1 VPLRRLAT
9 GTALAAALV
18 GAAIALRQKQLHWG
32 SAPAEVESELPGDDL
47 LPDARLVATRA
58 ISIEAPSTDVWP
70 WIAQLGQ
77 GRAGFYSYDVLENM
91 VGCDITSSNSIE
103 PQWQDVAV
111 GDEFRLHPDMAL
123 PVAVVDPPTA
133 LVVQSE
139 TAGSADEKAVPY
151 DFTWAFVVRPA
162 GPQGCRLIA
171 RERYAWTNPGMR
183 PAMEALT
190 LASFVMTQKM
200 LRGIRDRAEG
210 RAAA

>member
-1 VPLRRLAT
+1 V
-9 GTALAAALV
+9 AA
-18 GAAIALRQKQLHWG
+18 GIALRRGQLHWG
-32 SAPAEVESELPGDDL
+32 ATPAEAESDLPGDEV
-47 LPDARLVATRA
+47 LPDASLVATRA
-58 ISIEAPSTDVWP
+58 ISVAAAPEEVWP
-70 WIAQLGQ
+70 WLAQLGQ

-91 VGCDITSSNSIE
+91 VGCDITSADRIV

-139 TAGSADEKAVPY
+139 SAGSADEKETPY

-162 GPQGCRLIA
+162 GPHGSRLIA
-171 RERYAWTNPGMR
+171 RERYAWNTPVMR
-183 PAMEALT
+183 PAIEFLT
-190 LASFVMTQKM
+190 LVSFVMTEKM

-210 RAAA
+210 RPD